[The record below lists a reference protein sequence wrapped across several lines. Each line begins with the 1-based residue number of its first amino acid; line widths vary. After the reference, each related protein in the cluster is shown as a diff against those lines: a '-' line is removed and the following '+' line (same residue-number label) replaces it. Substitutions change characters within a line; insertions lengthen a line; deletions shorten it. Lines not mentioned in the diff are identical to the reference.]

1 MIRSATAPADRIMKH
16 GVEAANRIMKHIV
29 AVKVARSDLRSIWTT
44 MGLKAGDHESHNRR
58 AGTNKHLNRAG

>member
-1 MIRSATAPADRIMKH
+1 MKH

-58 AGTNKHLNRAG
+58 AGTNKHLNHAG